1 MQSRV
6 FDHPV
11 TILVGMGFPRQICSV
26 VEAYQFLTDWGGN
39 SPEHRAALR
48 ACKAAL
54 VGDIEPETARG
65 VFVAFA
71 EKKDLV
77 APEFSVGS
85 SQPSVRRFEGPRPLG
100 IPSPFPVRAAHV
112 SS

>member
-11 TILVGMGFPRQICSV
+11 TILVGMGFPRQISSV
-26 VEAYQFLTDWGGN
+26 FEAYRFLTDWAGN
-39 SPEHRAALR
+39 SPEQRAALR
-48 ACKAAL
+48 ACRAAL

-65 VFVAFA
+65 VFMAFA

-77 APEFSVGS
+77 VPEFSFGG
-85 SQPSVRRFEGPRPLG
+85 SQPNARRFERP
-100 IPSPFPVRAAHV
+100 
-112 SS
+112 

>member
-11 TILVGMGFPRQICSV
+11 TILVGMGFPRQISSV
-26 VEAYQFLTDWGGN
+26 FEAYQFLTEWAGN
-39 SPEHRAALR
+39 SPEQRAALR

-54 VGDIEPETARG
+54 VGDIEPETARS
-65 VFVAFA
+65 VFMAFA

-77 APEFSVGS
+77 APEFNFASG
-85 SQPSVRRFEGPRPLG
+85 QPNVRRFE
-100 IPSPFPVRAAHV
+100 SP
-112 SS
+112 